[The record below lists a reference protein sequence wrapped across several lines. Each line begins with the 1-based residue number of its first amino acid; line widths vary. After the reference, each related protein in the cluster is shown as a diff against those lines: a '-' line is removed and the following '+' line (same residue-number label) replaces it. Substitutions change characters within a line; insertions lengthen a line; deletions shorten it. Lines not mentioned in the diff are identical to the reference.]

1 MTRQRHCDGKRRSN
15 AEIVRLIQKKIED
28 EDDDENDWGGNQP
41 PSEELYPWQRHYHG
55 IKILVG
61 RQYLFLSHRS
71 LPSCFCAT

>member
-41 PSEELYPWQRHYHG
+41 KGEPSIVAFLLLRDV
-55 IKILVG
+55 KG
-61 RQYLFLSHRS
+61 RLMV
-71 LPSCFCAT
+71 